1 MDATAIV
8 SVIAAL
14 VAAAVSVYTARAN
27 RHKVKAEAADAISD
41 AAVQLVEPLR
51 CENLALRAEVQK
63 LRAEVQKLRD
73 DVTALQRE
81 NEALRDD
88 VEALTAQIKSLGHT
102 PVRVNSR
109 KAEVTAA
116 NRGIGAK
123 SES

>member
-27 RHKVKAEAADAISD
+27 RHRVKAEAADAISD

-81 NEALRDD
+81 NEALLRCEYLRERQPGNPRGGYDWTEGGLRFLRKRWWER
-88 VEALTAQIKSLGHT
+88 VE
-102 PVRVNSR
+102 
-109 KAEVTAA
+109 
-116 NRGIGAK
+116 
-123 SES
+123 

>member
-88 VEALTAQIKSLGHT
+88 VEALSEQIKSLGHT
-102 PVRVNSR
+102 PVRTNSQ
-109 KAEVTAA
+109 KPKIAA
-116 NRGIGAK
+116 VSRGNGAK
-123 SES
+123 SRD